1 MSGPALAVV
10 PNAVTSTS
18 LLLGFAGI
26 VAAADGH
33 WHLTAWAV
41 VWCMLL
47 DIADGTLARRL
58 GAGTA
63 IGAQLDS
70 LADLVAFGVA
80 PAMLVYRVSLDGAP
94 SPIHTVAVAG
104 GCAALL
110 LAAAYR
116 LARFN
121 AASAGT
127 AFTGLPAPIGAL
139 ILASATLVVN
149 DTLSSP
155 QWNAA
160 LPVLGV
166 AIAGLMVLR
175 IPFARLGGAGRP
187 WRRRVLQICL
197 FAVVASAL
205 SMRFPGIVLVSALV
219 YLAIAA
225 GSPTRAMEGGRNMQ

>member
-1 MSGPALAVV
+1 MNAPRPALAII
-10 PNAVTSTS
+10 PSAITATS

-26 VAAADGH
+26 VAAAEGH

-41 VWCMLL
+41 VWCVLL

-63 IGAQLDS
+63 VGAQLDS

-94 SPIHTVAVAG
+94 TLIHTVAVAG

-121 AASAGT
+121 AASAGA

-139 ILASATLVVN
+139 ILASTALVVN

-160 LPVLGV
+160 LPVLAIG
-166 AIAGLMVLR
+166 IAGLMVSR
-175 IPFARLGGAGRP
+175 VSFARLDGAGRS

-205 SMRFPGIVLVSALV
+205 SMRFPGIVLACALV
-219 YLAIAA
+219 YLVIA
-225 GSPTRAMEGGRNMQ
+225 GGPPRPATGQH